1 MKQTHT
7 YLPATEY
14 ALQALGAQIAAA
26 RRALGWTATELA
38 ARLGVT
44 PRVVSK
50 LERGSTSTA
59 IGTVIEAAVLC
70 GVPLF
75 GADAAALRDVA
86 AREQMR
92 LALLPSRVRRR
103 PLELRDDF

>member
-1 MKQTHT
+1 MHQRRT
-7 YLPATEY
+7 YLPSTEF

-26 RRALGWTATELA
+26 RRTVGWTATELA

-44 PRVVSK
+44 PRVVSNI
-50 LERGSTSTA
+50 ERGSTSTA
-59 IGTVIEAAVLC
+59 IGTVLEAAVLC

-75 GADAAALRDVA
+75 EVDAAELRDVA